1 MFHHFLEE
9 FFPEDS
15 VRVRWFMAREQFV
28 DVAAAGCTY
37 GHHEL
42 CRSVNEW
49 MGPEAGDLRQVLPL
63 LERIG
68 SQI

>member
-1 MFHHFLEE
+1 
-9 FFPEDS
+9 
-15 VRVRWFMAREQFV
+15 MAREQFV